1 MEMAEGMS
9 CGEYQEWEDK
19 QGWRRSDGSHLCGAV
34 KFAIKRPAHVNQ
46 RLTAVF
52 QRTYSEF
59 HRVEQ
64 RFTTGFALGSRL
76 RVTLHDTEI
85 AYWKPSFKS
94 KP

>member
-19 QGWRRSDGSHLCGAV
+19 QGWRRSDGSHLCGAE
-34 KFAIKRPAHVNQ
+34 KFAIKRPAHVN
-46 RLTAVF
+46 

-76 RVTLHDTEI
+76 RVTLHGTEI
-85 AYWKPSFKS
+85 AYWK
-94 KP
+94 